1 MGIALSMTTSQ
12 IIGAYIVICF
22 PIGAIIYLF
31 IQHAED
37 REDIPRKVL
46 SLAVAGVLVFLF
58 HYYFLFSMLSFED
71 PRWVVK
77 VLIWTYLIVGSIM
90 VSVVLAVVI
99 SSFKEFVYET
109 FWGTLYNLHAYV
121 GIVLAI
127 PVAILFLGLG
137 SIPFRWFQNA
147 PAWTGMI
154 PFAFATLGFYLGFE
168 GYYRIR
174 PFFIEFSIKTKAKL
188 FSKQYVLLLRSF
200 RDREGREA
208 PDDFAWTYGPD
219 GMDYQMQKGRSM
231 ITDLTKALSGVL
243 PVVSI
248 SRYQFKNTV
257 DLAHAIQLY
266 STDENWFETYRL
278 MADGAKSIVIIPGDS
293 EGLWDEITVIMNSDL
308 RKKAMVFQPPKM
320 ETEFDS
326 NASQVWESY
335 QAFTERMKKE
345 FNVEFPR
352 FSSNGL
358 FICLDK
364 QQNLVSTSIPD
375 SSVFT
380 LYRSIRKAYN
390 NISPQ
395 LSSPDARSFNEVNR
409 ERKEINELQ

>member
-1 MGIALSMTTSQ
+1 MGIVLSMTIAQ

-37 REDIPRKVL
+37 QEDIPRKVL
-46 SLAVAGVLVFLF
+46 SLAVAGILVFLF

-90 VSVVLAVVI
+90 VSVVLAAVI
-99 SSFKEFVYET
+99 SSFKEFVHET

-121 GIVLAI
+121 GMVLAI
-127 PVAILFLGLG
+127 PVAALFFALGFL
-137 SIPFRWFQNA
+137 PVRWLQA
-147 PAWTGMI
+147 GPVWAALI
-154 PFAFATLGFYLGFE
+154 PFAFATLGFYLGFQ
-168 GYYRIR
+168 GFYKIR
-174 PFFIEFSIKTKAKL
+174 PYFIEFSIRTRAQL
-188 FSKQYVLLLRSF
+188 FSKRYILLLRSF

-208 PDDFAWTYGPD
+208 PDDFAWTYSPD
-219 GMDYQMQKGRSM
+219 GMDYQMRKGRSM
-231 ITDLTKALSGVL
+231 ITDLTKALNGVL

-248 SRYQFKNTV
+248 SRYQFKNNV
-257 DLAHAIQLY
+257 DLAHAIQVF

-278 MADGAKSIVIIPGDS
+278 LAEGAKSIVIIPGDS
-293 EGLWDEITVIMNSDL
+293 EGLWDEIKVIMNSDL
-308 RKKAMVFQPPKM
+308 REKAMIFQPPEM

-326 NASQVWESY
+326 NASQVWGSY
-335 QAFTERMKKE
+335 QAIATRMKKE
-345 FNVEFPR
+345 FIVELPR
-352 FSSNGL
+352 FSSTGL
-358 FICLDK
+358 FICLSK
-364 QQNLVSTSIPD
+364 QKDMVSTSIPD

-409 ERKEINELQ
+409 ERKEIS